1 MPQLKNMRV
10 KIKLL
15 LMIGSALAGII
26 TLVTMSLL
34 FLNQN
39 LQREKELKTRNLVEA
54 AHSVLAFYQKMA
66 AAGEISTPQA
76 KKTAMAA
83 VKNMR
88 YGATE
93 YFWINDMQP
102 KILMHPIKP
111 ELDGTDV
118 SNLKDATG
126 KRFIVACVETV
137 KAHGAGFVYYL
148 WPKPGF
154 DQPVQKLSYVKGF
167 APWGWIIGSGIYLDD
182 VNAIF
187 WQSARQYTLVSM
199 VIFLV
204 VIALSGVVAG
214 NITQTE
220 ESLKL
225 SEEKFYKAF
234 HASPDC
240 YTISHEKDGR
250 YIEANDAFFRT
261 TGYSRDEII
270 GQSSLDIGIW
280 VAPAERSRM
289 LERIKREGALHNIEA
304 RHRTKS
310 GEVRSLLCSC
320 DLITLKGEPC
330 VILIKRDV
338 TEQKD
343 KERQLLKGKAELVL
357 KHEQLSMLYKTVES
371 IKKDWEWTLDCI
383 DDQVVMLDSQGK
395 VKRCNRSTSRFAQVP
410 MNKIIGLDW
419 RDFTRIAGMPALG
432 ADKCSAEFY
441 HGDLGRW
448 FRGTYYPGADS
459 GRSVPGAVVTI
470 HDTTDSKNAAMEIGR
485 AYEELK
491 ATQSQMVHQE
501 KMASIGVLAAGVAH
515 EINNPTSYVMSNL
528 GTLGNYA
535 ERLVDFIA
543 AQTGVID
550 RLGSSEDAERMAAL
564 RRKLMLDHIIADLPE
579 LVRESLGG
587 TERVKTIVQ
596 NLTGFSRQDQSQC
609 QSADLRECI
618 ESAINIVWNE
628 LKYKVT
634 LHRDYGELPPLLCY
648 PQQLNQVIMNF
659 LVNAGHAIEARGE
672 ITVRTWLQDGAA
684 CMAISDTGCGIPEEL
699 RSRIFEP
706 FFTTKGVGK
715 GTGLGLSISFNIIKK
730 HRGAITVASEVGKG
744 TCFTVTLPLD
754 GCEVKRTI
762 PCAEDETVKSLPA
775 PGTSAAS
782 QV

>member
-1 MPQLKNMRV
+1 MNLKNLRV
-10 KIKLL
+10 KMKLL
-15 LMIGSALAGII
+15 IIIGSALAGII

-34 FLNQN
+34 FLKQD

-54 AHSVLAFYQKMA
+54 AHSVLAFYQSRE
-66 AAGEISTPQA
+66 AAGEMPIRQA
-76 KKTAMAA
+76 QRMAMAA

-88 YGATE
+88 YGANE
-93 YFWINDMQP
+93 YFWINDMHP
-102 KILMHPIKP
+102 NLLMHPIKP
-111 ELDGTDV
+111 ELDGTDA
-118 SNLKDATG
+118 SNLRDANG
-126 KRFIVACVETV
+126 KRFLVACVETV

-154 DQPVQKLSYVKGF
+154 DEPVQKLSYVKGF

-187 WQSARQYTLVSM
+187 WQSARHYALVSL
-199 VIFLV
+199 VISLLI
-204 VIALSGVVAG
+204 IAMSGVVAG

-220 ESLKL
+220 ESLRL

-240 YTISHEKDGR
+240 YTISRKKDGR
-250 YIEANDAFFRT
+250 YIEANEAFFRT
-261 TGYSRDEII
+261 TGYSRDEIV

-280 VAPAERSRM
+280 VDPEERSRM
-289 LERIKREGALHNIEA
+289 LERIEREGALHNIEA
-304 RHRTKS
+304 KHRTKS

-357 KHEQLSMLYKTVES
+357 RHEQLGVLYKTVES
-371 IKKDWEWTLDCI
+371 IKRDWEWTLDCI

-395 VKRCNRSTSRFAQVP
+395 VKRCNRSTTRFTGMPKEDIV
-410 MNKIIGLDW
+410 GLDW
-419 RDFTRIAGMPALG
+419 RDFTRSAGMPVLG
-432 ADKCSAEFY
+432 ANKCRAEFY
-441 HGDLGRW
+441 HGNLGRW
-448 FRGTYYPGADS
+448 FCCTYYPGADS
-459 GRSVPGAVVTI
+459 DRGDQGAVVTI
-470 HDTTDSKNAAMEIGR
+470 HDTTESKNAAMEIGK

-491 ATQSQMVHQE
+491 ATQSQLVHQE

-543 AQTGVID
+543 VQTGIID
-550 RLGSSEDAERMAAL
+550 SLGSWDDADRMAAL
-564 RRKLMLDHIIADLPE
+564 RRKLMVDHIILDLPK

-596 NLTGFSRQDQSQC
+596 NLKGFSRQDQSQC
-609 QSADLRECI
+609 QMADLRECI
-618 ESAINIVWNE
+618 ESTINIVWNE

-634 LHRDYGELPPLLCY
+634 LNREYGELPPLLCY
-648 PQQLNQVIMNF
+648 PQQLNQVILNF
-659 LVNAGHAIEARGE
+659 LVNAGHAIETRGE
-672 ITVRTWLQDGAA
+672 ITVRTWLQGGAA
-684 CMAISDTGCGIPEEL
+684 CMSISDTGCGIPEEL

-706 FFTTKGVGK
+706 FFTTKEIGK

-730 HRGAITVASEVGKG
+730 HRGDISVESEVGKG
-744 TCFTVTLPLD
+744 STFTVKLPLD
-754 GCEVKRTI
+754 GCQDVVDRE
-762 PCAEDETVKSLPA
+762 E
-775 PGTSAAS
+775 
-782 QV
+782 